1 MRETGVVGDEKVD
14 VSAFAPR
21 RVDVGVASRCAVPRI
36 NSDNAVVAEGRG
48 ERKRDLGNGE
58 AAAVAKR
65 VGERRRTCAR
75 CRGEAM

>member
-36 NSDNAVVAEGRG
+36 NPDNAVVCGGEGG
-48 ERKRDLGNGE
+48 EEEGPWE
-58 AAAVAKR
+58 W
-65 VGERRRTCAR
+65 
-75 CRGEAM
+75 